1 MARVRARCVCRHTMM
16 LIVGLLLGAAS
27 IGSSSTPLPHPL
39 TPSGRSDDAA
49 SATTTAA
56 AGPKPLVKFT
66 PLPFSRFSVLEY
78 LPLPYANASG
88 KTWMTTVSC
97 CGYSVFTLEA
107 VVNASN
113 HYNIL
118 TPGFECDMRFW
129 PGKKTAAVAEWG
141 CTYSQA
147 ICHCL

>member
-1 MARVRARCVCRHTMM
+1 M
-16 LIVGLLLGAAS
+16 LVLGLLLAAAS
-27 IGSSSTPLPHPL
+27 VGSTSTPLPHPL
-39 TPSGRSDDAA
+39 TAFGSTVGDADSVA
-49 SATTTAA
+49 AA

-66 PLPFSRFSVLEY
+66 PLPFSGFSGVEY

-97 CGYSVFTLEA
+97 CGYSIFKLEA

-113 HYNIL
+113 HYDIL

-141 CTYSQA
+141 CNYTQA
-147 ICHCL
+147 ICHWL